1 MERGSGKRRP
11 ADGGFVYLARA
22 CPDDGKGTRQ
32 LVYRIHL
39 YFPFSYSSPFTFR
52 AARLCSV
59 PLGLCLRLIRSRRPI
74 RSCLSLSHSVL
85 PLAVPF
91 GLASRRPIRSCLSPS
106 HSVLSLAVPFGLV
119 SRRPIRFCPSPCH
132 SVSSLVLSH
141 SDCATLRRIC
151 LPPSPRRYIRGWR
164 AVPSD
169 PRVLHLSPTEVS
181 SRCSCNSFTSAN
193 ACRSRTLRA
202 SIARSFSPMAIVGSG
217 GGGSE
222 LGASADG

>member
-11 ADGGFVYLARA
+11 ADGGFVYIARA

-59 PLGLCLRLIRSRRPI
+59 SLGLCP
-74 RSCLSLSHSVL
+74 SHSV
-85 PLAVPF
+85 
-91 GLASRRPIRSCLSPS
+91 SPS
-106 HSVLSLAVPFGLV
+106 HSVLPLAVPFGLV

-132 SVSSLVLSH
+132 SVSSLVPSH
-141 SDCATLRRIC
+141 SDCATLRVFVCPQVLAATSAGVASGSLRSSRA
-151 LPPSPRRYIRGWR
+151 PS
-164 AVPSD
+164 
-169 PRVLHLSPTEVS
+169 LSPTEVS
-181 SRCSCNSFTSAN
+181 SRCSCNSSTSAK
-193 ACRSRTLRA
+193 ACRSCTLRA